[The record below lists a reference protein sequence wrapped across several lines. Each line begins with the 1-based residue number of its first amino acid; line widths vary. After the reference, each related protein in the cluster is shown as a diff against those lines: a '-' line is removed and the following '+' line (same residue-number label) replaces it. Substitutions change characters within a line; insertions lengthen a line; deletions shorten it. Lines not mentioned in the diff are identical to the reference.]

1 MLKRL
6 VAMIKGSNKSFQ
18 VNSVV
23 EMKRSIQSGT
33 IIIIIII
40 IIQTAVI
47 NNIQTFLSKC
57 FGKPTKLN

>member
-40 IIQTAVI
+40 QTAVM